1 MEDFDKPGRFKMHDR
16 VRVKY
21 GAERGHYGTVVHVG
35 GDNLN
40 YYGVKL
46 DADPRD
52 DCIGVGYSDYELD
65 RA

>member
-1 MEDFDKPGRFKMHDR
+1 MDKVDEQARFKMHDR

-35 GDNLN
+35 GDNSN

-46 DADPRD
+46 DADRE